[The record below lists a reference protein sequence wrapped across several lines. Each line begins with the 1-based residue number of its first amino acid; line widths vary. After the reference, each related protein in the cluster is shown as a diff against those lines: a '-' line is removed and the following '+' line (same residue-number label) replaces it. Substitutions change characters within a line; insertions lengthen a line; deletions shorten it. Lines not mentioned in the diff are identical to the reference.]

1 MELNIYVDTND
12 LLLERYREK
21 LENYKEVIGVLPAN
35 KDGELGRILLN
46 PTNEGE
52 INFCISCFKFLKC
65 KPQFF
70 EIINANVKNNWEE
83 TLNMMLHRTW
93 LSFEDK
99 KKLYSKLLE
108 LGPEL
113 ISKLSD
119 WTKDE
124 LKKVLL
130 TPTTEEEFWICE
142 RYLEFLEEQAYFIT
156 QKNRYLDRLE
166 GRQTIVKQLTDDD
179 SKKGLVEILLDP
191 QSDKELEFCTSYF
204 GFQDDIKFL
213 SECAKEG
220 KCKEINPEESKTVD
234 NVAKV
239 VKMLCRQTAH
249 KGELNFLFDANPG
262 SIADMLYELKILEN
276 SDLDTLMN
284 IISNKCG
291 YNYGKINLSSVPFS
305 ILPKYTNIYLA
316 YRTVSEVIQNYL
328 VRDIDRNNQNITR
341 EMDGFTEMTRKFHY
355 LYSQEFYFS
364 APTVSANNEKSK
376 IK

>member
-1 MELNIYVDTND
+1 
-12 LLLERYREK
+12 
-21 LENYKEVIGVLPAN
+21 
-35 KDGELGRILLN
+35 
-46 PTNEGE
+46 
-52 INFCISCFKFLKC
+52 
-65 KPQFF
+65 
-70 EIINANVKNNWEE
+70 
-83 TLNMMLHRTW
+83 
-93 LSFEDK
+93 
-99 KKLYSKLLE
+99 
-108 LGPEL
+108 
-113 ISKLSD
+113 
-119 WTKDE
+119 
-124 LKKVLL
+124 
-130 TPTTEEEFWICE
+130 
-142 RYLEFLEEQAYFIT
+142 
-156 QKNRYLDRLE
+156 
-166 GRQTIVKQLTDDD
+166 
-179 SKKGLVEILLDP
+179 
-191 QSDKELEFCTSYF
+191 
-204 GFQDDIKFL
+204 
-213 SECAKEG
+213 
-220 KCKEINPEESKTVD
+220 
-234 NVAKV
+234 
-239 VKMLCRQTAH
+239 MLCRQTAH